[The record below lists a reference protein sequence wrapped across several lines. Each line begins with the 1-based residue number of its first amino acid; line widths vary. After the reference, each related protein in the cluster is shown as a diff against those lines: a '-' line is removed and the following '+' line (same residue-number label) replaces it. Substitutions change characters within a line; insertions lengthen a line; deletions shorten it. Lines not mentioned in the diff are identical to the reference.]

1 MFIPG
6 PKLTQVFA
14 SRWKALLWA
23 ASILATAYFFIPKQ
37 GEDNAQQDA
46 QAASIARQIL
56 PADTPVPTST
66 QASPWA
72 LPDSSSSAGH

>member
-6 PKLTQVFA
+6 PKLTKVFA
-14 SRWKALLWA
+14 SRWKALFWA
-23 ASILATAYFFIPKQ
+23 LSILASAYFFIPKQ
-37 GEDNAQQDA
+37 GEKNAQDDD

-56 PADTPVPTST
+56 HQDAPEAAST

-72 LPDSSSSAGH
+72 LPDSASSANP